1 MNFKGVE
8 KEKNAVL
15 ILAAGYKAY
24 DNSFILNEPFL
35 NIGNTLIIERIKKK
49 CNTQNK
55 IYIAVNN
62 FPKSLQKLKSF
73 DECNFINVGITFG
86 VVDTI
91 KKSIQF
97 IKENFINIIPITT
110 IPDNSFTKEKSIY
123 FGNKEMSK
131 ENWSGISQINN
142 EKIEYFFK
150 KEEIDFKKKCYPF
163 TGRISSVKDDI
174 REAANELIDEQM
186 HDLLY
191 LGKILIEKYKH
202 RIINEKWYDAGHKST
217 YFETKISFFSCR
229 FFNEIR
235 YNHERNSIIKT
246 SKDNLKLNKEIN
258 FYKIIPS
265 NLKLFFPNVL
275 NEYKEEK
282 EVLELEYLSYP
293 NLAEIFL
300 FRKVGANRWEN
311 IVKSLFEI
319 YKEFYLKN
327 QSKGFLSNA
336 SHLYSKK
343 LQIRTN
349 ELNTIIDNMNNNLL
363 KEIKNKGIKVNNN
376 DLPSLNKTINEIQ
389 ENLRDIEERRPL
401 FFGHGDLC
409 FNNILIEPISGSI
422 KLIDPKAESLG
433 NSKIGYIDPFYD
445 LAKLNHSFSCFYDSI
460 VNNMFSLKKNESQYE
475 LEIYKPFNYEIANFY
490 FQKIFLTNL
499 IDKELLRILTSNL
512 FLSMIPLHKENQQK
526 MCAFLIIG
534 ISLYYNID
542 MENYILKI

>member
-1 MNFKGVE
+1 MNFKRVE

-15 ILAAGYKAY
+15 ILAASYKAY

-49 CNTQNK
+49 CTPQNK

-62 FPKSLQKLKSF
+62 FPKRLQKLKSF
-73 DECNFINVGITFG
+73 DDCNFINVGITFG

-91 KKSIQF
+91 KKSIEF

-110 IPDNSFTKEKSIY
+110 IPDNIFIKEKSIY
-123 FGNKEMSK
+123 FGNKELSK

-186 HDLLY
+186 DDLLY

-202 RIINEKWYDAGHKST
+202 GLINEKWYDAGHKST

-229 FFNEIR
+229 FFNDIR

-265 NLKLFFPNVL
+265 NLKMFFPNVL
-275 NEYKEEK
+275 NEQKEEK

-311 IVKSLFEI
+311 IVGSLFEI

-327 QSKGFLSNA
+327 QSKRFLSNA

-343 LQIRTN
+343 LKLRTN
-349 ELNTIIDNMNNNLL
+349 KLNTIIDNINNNLL
-363 KEIKNKGIKVNNN
+363 KEIKNTGIKVNNN

-389 ENLRDIEERRPL
+389 ENLKEIEEQRPL

-433 NSKIGYIDPFYD
+433 NSKIGYVDPFYD

-512 FLSMIPLHKENQQK
+512 FLSMIPLHKENEQK